1 MRKTPLLRVIS
12 RAVRAYGPAVVC
24 VAAGFAG
31 FSALRKGSLA
41 TTTGTLA
48 YAEVV
53 HYSVAP
59 VGSGRLMDLKVG
71 VGQKVKARDVI
82 AVLDT
87 RQLVIQREGALA
99 ELARRRAA
107 LDAAIHD
114 AEMAT
119 TRTELWLLRARA
131 AEKADRAELAEVE
144 TRMTRL
150 DALLERKM
158 IGATEAETTRERMKT
173 LNARVETYDQA
184 AGRGQAGLSK
194 TLGGGIEHK
203 KAVDARVEPFR
214 LAVQVQEAAVKALD
228 LAIEEAT
235 LRAPVDGTVSLITH
249 RIGDAIPASMEVVSL
264 TTSRPGVLMAVLPEA
279 DAAKLA
285 VGTATRVQR
294 GGSMFGGML
303 MADVTELAPEIEE
316 VPIRARPSPS
326 IPAWGRRV
334 YLQLRGNEPVVP
346 GEAFRV
352 HVR

>member
-12 RAVRAYGPAVVC
+12 RALRAYGPAVLC
-24 VAAGFAG
+24 VAAGLAG

-48 YAEVV
+48 YAEVI
-53 HYSVAP
+53 HHSVAP
-59 VGSGRLMDLKVG
+59 TASGRLLELNVQ
-71 VGQKVKARDVI
+71 VGQQVKAKDI
-82 AVLDT
+82 LAVMDARPLA
-87 RQLVIQREGALA
+87 IQRDGALA
-99 ELARRRAA
+99 ELSRRRAA
-107 LDAAIHD
+107 LEAATHD

-158 IGATEAETTRERMKT
+158 IGATEAEMTRERLKA

-184 AGRGQAGLSK
+184 VGRGQAGLSK
-194 TLGGGIEHK
+194 TGGTVEHK

-228 LAIEEAT
+228 LAIDGST
-235 LRAPVDGTVSLITH
+235 LRAPVDGTVSLLSH
-249 RIGDAIPASMEVVSL
+249 RVGDAVPAAMEIVSI
-264 TTSRPGVLMAVLPEA
+264 TTTRPGVLMAVLPEA
-279 DAAKLA
+279 DAAKLS
-285 VGTATRVQR
+285 VGAAARVQR
-294 GGSMFGGML
+294 GSSMFGGML
-303 MADVTELAPEIEE
+303 MADVTEVAPEIEE

-334 YLQLRGNEPVVP
+334 YLQLRGNEPVLP